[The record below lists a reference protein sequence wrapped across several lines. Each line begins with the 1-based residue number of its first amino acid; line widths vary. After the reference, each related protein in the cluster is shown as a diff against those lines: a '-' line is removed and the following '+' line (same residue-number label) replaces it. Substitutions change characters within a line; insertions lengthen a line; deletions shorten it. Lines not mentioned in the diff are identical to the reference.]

1 MKKVLKA
8 GLLLSSVLV
17 SSAIA
22 CTAIT
27 MKGND
32 GDVVAGRTVEWG
44 LDWDWSLTYIPAGTI
59 HTLTAPKDLDLPK
72 ENYSSKYSVLGTGIS
87 MSKDNFFI
95 ADGQN
100 SEGLSLSANYLPGG
114 FTQYQ
119 KVEKTDKNY
128 ASILEITT
136 YILSQYNN
144 IDDVKK
150 GLEKYK
156 VWNDSSTDV
165 KGVVP
170 EVHFLISDKSG
181 NAIVVEYVK
190 GEVHFYNPELD
201 VKIMTNSPTYDW
213 HLINVRN
220 YLNLSNKTVMNMKLY
235 DENGVFSPGT
245 KFETIDALGQGNGLL
260 GLPGDYSPPSRFIR
274 TAVLGYYSDN
284 ENIEG
289 ESTLNRVVHV
299 LHNVDI
305 PKGVAAEELDGK
317 IYYDHTVFTAIKDL
331 TNNTLYVNVYDNPL
345 NSVSIDLNSLDKKH
359 TKEFTKNI
367 KDLPY
372 PKSDITS
379 SLV

>member
-27 MKGND
+27 IKGND
-32 GDVVAGRTVEWG
+32 GDVVAGRTMEWG
-44 LDWDWSLTYIPAGTI
+44 FDWDWSLTYMPAGTT

-72 ENYSSKYSVLGTGIS
+72 ENYSSKYSVLGTGIAI
-87 MSKDNFFI
+87 SKDDFFI

-100 SEGLSLSANYLPGG
+100 SEGLSLSANYLPG

-119 KVEKTDKNY
+119 EVEKTDKNY

-136 YILSQYNN
+136 YILSQYDNV
-144 IDDVKK
+144 DDVKK

-165 KGVVP
+165 NGVVP
-170 EVHFLISDKSG
+170 EVHFLISDKNG
-181 NAIVVEYVK
+181 NAMVVEYVK

-201 VKIMTNSPTYDW
+201 VKVMTNSPTYDW
-213 HLINVRN
+213 HLINLRN
-220 YLNLSNKTVMNMKLY
+220 YLNLSNKTVSNIKLY
-235 DENGVFSPGT
+235 DENGLIPQGA
-245 KFETIDALGQGNGLL
+245 KYKTIDGLGQGNGLL
-260 GLPGDYSPPSRFIR
+260 GLPGDYSPSSRFIR

-289 ESTLNRVVHV
+289 ESTLNKVAHV
-299 LHNVDI
+299 LHNADI
-305 PKGVAAEELDGK
+305 LKGVVAEEVDGK
-317 IYYDHTVFTAIKDL
+317 TYYDHTAFTAIKDL

-345 NSVSIDLNSLDKKH
+345 NSVSIDLNSLDKQH
-359 TKEFTKNI
+359 AKEFTKNI